1 MAENESAPLP
11 HFQSLQELIEYFDAH
26 DMGEHWDHMPE
37 THFEVDIKRRH
48 CLVSIDEDLM
58 NKLSEIAKSRQ
69 VSVEVLIDAW
79 LKAEYTGFRGQW
91 RRPPIELAMS
101 RLCSQLS

>member
-1 MAENESAPLP
+1 MAENEAAPLP
-11 HFQSLQELIEYFDAH
+11 HFQSLPELVEYFDTH

-37 THFEVDIKRRH
+37 AQFEVDIKRRH

-58 NKLSEIAKSRQ
+58 RKLSEIAKSRQ

-79 LKAEYTGFRGQW
+79 LKEKVEGA
-91 RRPPIELAMS
+91 S
-101 RLCSQLS
+101 R